1 MVYDN
6 IKKICEN
13 KGITIS
19 QIERDLGFSNASI
32 RKWKEC
38 DPGVRKVQKVADY
51 LKVPIERF
59 LK

>member
-51 LKVPIERF
+51 LKVPIKKLLE
-59 LK
+59 

>member
-38 DPGVRKVQKVADY
+38 DPGVKKVQKVADY
-51 LKVPIERF
+51 LKVPIERL